1 MLKDKILELKKT
13 GDFVILAHNYQI
25 PDIQDIADFRG
36 DSLELCRISQD
47 IDAQY
52 IVFCGVTFMAETAAI
67 LNPEKTVLIP
77 DNTSRCPLAAMLPAE
92 RIKEAKK
99 KYPEAA
105 VVVYVNT
112 LAEAKAEADITCTS
126 ANPVKVVNSLDEN
139 TILFGPDKNLAWY
152 TQNHTEK
159 KILPLPKFGHCRVHE
174 FMITKEDVLSL
185 KKEHPDAS
193 VLAHPECLPEVQELA
208 DYICST
214 SQMLKRAALDSKEF
228 IIGTEKEMCY
238 RLKKEFPEKE
248 FYSIE
253 KAVCTN
259 MKKHTLPKLYRVMKK
274 KDKVVTVDPD
284 IAQRARRAIERMLE
298 LR

>member
-1 MLKDKILELKKT
+1 
-13 GDFVILAHNYQI
+13 
-25 PDIQDIADFRG
+25 
-36 DSLELCRISQD
+36 
-47 IDAQY
+47 
-52 IVFCGVTFMAETAAI
+52 
-67 LNPEKTVLIP
+67 
-77 DNTSRCPLAAMLPAE
+77 
-92 RIKEAKK
+92 
-99 KYPEAA
+99 
-105 VVVYVNT
+105 
-112 LAEAKAEADITCTS
+112 
-126 ANPVKVVNSLDEN
+126 
-139 TILFGPDKNLAWY
+139 
-152 TQNHTEK
+152 
-159 KILPLPKFGHCRVHE
+159 RVHE

-185 KKEHPDAS
+185 KKEHPDAL

-253 KAVCTN
+253 KAICTN

-274 KDKVVTVDPD
+274 KDKVVTVDHD